1 MCAEHPGDLHRDGV
15 RRRLHIH
22 LDQLLRPEYQV
33 KTSFGSDLTGVGAV
47 FTGFVSRSIA
57 GSLVYSYI
65 TFTQGQ
71 TSKHQTLIW
80 SARFDDFKPL

>member
-33 KTSFGSDLTGVGAV
+33 KTSFGSDFTGVGAV

-65 TFTQGQ
+65 TFTQEQ
-71 TSKHQTLIW
+71 TSKHQTRMW
-80 SARFDDFKPL
+80 STRFDDFKPF